1 MNKFFGVLIFA
12 LFLNSCGTPMA
23 YYNYEST
30 GYKASAESW
39 DGGYGTAIDQP
50 TQELAVLVALEN
62 CLSVNTSCYIVDIN
76 GRSIGNSES
85 ARWTNTYVQKRNDYV
100 FENNSSGYVSK
111 AIKKKAGVSYKSVGN
126 MVYASDGTSYRSVG
140 DRILGSDGS
149 WQRTVGT
156 GNNTRT
162 IYSDG
167 TSSRTIGTGNNTRTI
182 YSDGTSSRT
191 IGTGIG
197 KRTINSGTRTSCRQV
212 GTRTFCTKY

>member
-1 MNKFFGVLIFA
+1 
-12 LFLNSCGTPMA
+12 MA

-62 CLSVNTSCYIVDIN
+62 CLSVNASCYIVDIN

-85 ARWTNTYVQKRNDYV
+85 ARWTNIYVQKRNDYI
-100 FENNSSGYVSK
+100 FENNSNGYVSK

-149 WQRTVGT
+149 WQRTIGS

-162 IYSDG
+162 F
-167 TSSRTIGTGNNTRTI
+167 

-212 GTRTFCTKY
+212 GTRTFCTNY